1 MSAIQQWAAALCAAA
16 IGCTMLKTLA
26 PKTGTGRVFHL
37 LLAAFCVCC
46 MASPLLALRSLSLDD
61 LPEVSADATHTALSA
76 QVEQQMK
83 QQMETAVA
91 SLCERYLKNYD
102 ITVQK
107 VAVHMDT
114 SDDGSI
120 YMSHVTLYLD
130 KQNAA
135 GAFTARQLMQPQLGV
150 TVEVEIQD
158 E

>member
-1 MSAIQQWAAALCAAA
+1 
-16 IGCTMLKTLA
+16 
-26 PKTGTGRVFHL
+26 
-37 LLAAFCVCC
+37 

-61 LPEVSADATHTALSA
+61 LPEVSADAAHTALSA

-83 QQMETAVA
+83 QQMEAAVA
-91 SLCERYLKNYD
+91 SLCKRYLKNYD

-135 GAFTARQLMQPQLGV
+135 GAFTARQLMQQQLGV